1 MKTENSVRYRFEAFG
16 GILALEDPPLVAFVD
31 EEFMRERGL
40 GPSALWGTARKHL
53 TAPIEAHFA
62 TTNACNFRCPGCY
75 MASGRKMDGE
85 YDTAGAR
92 RVLSTLAAQGVFHV
106 ALGGGE
112 ATLREDLFEIAAHAR
127 SVGIVPNL
135 TTNGTLV
142 SEANAARFRV
152 FGQVNVSVDAVGA
165 EADRTRDPGTLDASV
180 RALRL
185 LRGAGVA
192 AGINC
197 VLHRHN
203 FDRMGDV
210 VALAAELGLA
220 EVEFLRYKPAGRG
233 KERYHE
239 MKLLPEQ
246 GQALL
251 PTILKLLERHRVE
264 LKVDCS
270 FVPFLA
276 AHAPPLELLQRFG
289 VYGCEAGNVLLA
301 VRPDGRLSGC
311 SFIEET
317 CGRVEGLPE
326 AWEGAAQF
334 RAFRSWTE
342 AAPEPCS
349 SCPYLSVCRGGCRA
363 VAIFAGGGFAE
374 PDPECPR
381 VLAHR
386 AAGEGASR

>member
-1 MKTENSVRYRFEAFG
+1 MKYRFEAFG
-16 GILALEDPPLVAFVD
+16 GLVALEDPPLVAFVD

-40 GPSALWGTARKHL
+40 GPSPLWGSARAHL

-62 TTNACNFRCPGCY
+62 TTNACNFKCPGCY
-75 MASGRKMDGE
+75 MASGRRMDGE
-85 YDTAGAR
+85 YDTAGAK
-92 RVLSTLAAQGVFHV
+92 RVLSALADAGVFHV
-106 ALGGGE
+106 AMGGGE
-112 ATLREDLFEIAAHAR
+112 ATLREDLFELAEHAR
-127 SVGIVPNL
+127 SVGLVPNL
-135 TTNGTLV
+135 TTNGALV
-142 SEANAARFRV
+142 REANASRFRL
-152 FGQVNVSVDAVGA
+152 FGQVNVSVDAVGP
-165 EADRTRDPGTLDASV
+165 EADRTRDPGTLDAAV

-197 VLHRHN
+197 VLHRYN

-210 VALAAELGLA
+210 VALAAELGLT

-239 MKLLPEQ
+239 MKLLPDQ
-246 GQALL
+246 GLALL
-251 PTILKLLERHRVE
+251 PTILSLVERHRIE

-276 AHAPPLELLQRFG
+276 AHAPPPELLRRFG

-317 CGRVEGLPE
+317 AGRVEDLAE
-326 AWEGAAQF
+326 AWEGSRQF

-342 AAPEPCS
+342 AAPDPCR
-349 SCPYLSVCRGGCRA
+349 SCEYLTVCRGGCRA
-363 VAIFAGGGFAE
+363 VAIFAGGGFDR

-386 AAGEGASR
+386 ASTGGQL